1 MRGRLSYDTVSGML
15 DKLPI
20 PSTEEERVLVWER
33 RLKILTSARWTQE
46 EWEEENER
54 RVEKALRKC
63 YEC

>member
-1 MRGRLSYDTVSGML
+1 MRGRLAYDIVSSML
-15 DKLPI
+15 DKLPL
-20 PSTEEERVLVWER
+20 PNTEEERALVWER

>member
-1 MRGRLSYDTVSGML
+1 MRGRLAYDIVSDML

-20 PSTEEERVLVWER
+20 PSTEEERALVWER

-54 RVEKALRKC
+54 RVEKALHKC